1 MGQQGNNASLLGGNN
16 GAQFQPINPSGVY
29 SPTPNGQTGI
39 NDTTAGGDGAFN
51 ALQMMRLQSAMD
63 RANWGNRRPVSVADL
78 FEDAGGGTYKMK
90 TVEGSDVPVSYGP
103 VSGMIGG
110 STPYQDAG
118 MSEDDY
124 INYLVNQYRMVD
136 ESA

>member
-63 RANWGNRRPVSVADL
+63 RANWGNRRPVS
-78 FEDAGGGTYKMK
+78 
-90 TVEGSDVPVSYGP
+90 YGP